1 MGGRAGGSGTGMG
14 SRSGGKQR
22 GLSAAAN
29 RLLDAVQ
36 SGKEDNMSWDE
47 WKSLLKEVDS
57 QAPTL
62 KETLGMYEKA
72 GVMDALVAYQGSGYR
87 YMNDRA
93 MGIKTGDKAFD
104 KEIATHMKNL
114 DKAIQMRKTT
124 KDMIVW
130 RGSSR
135 AEKNSRRYVSVSLHA
150 SVSDDFRSGTKNL
163 HAFRIPKGTPYA
175 YSNRIGEWE
184 MILPRGFKLQ
194 DYKIK

>member
-1 MGGRAGGSGTGMG
+1 M
-14 SRSGGKQR
+14 
-22 GLSAAAN
+22 
-29 RLLDAVQ
+29 LDLVH
-36 SGKEDNMSWDE
+36 SGKWDE
-47 WKSLLKEVDS
+47 MTYKERAKIIEEVDKH
-57 QAPTL
+57 AETL
-62 KETLGMYEKA
+62 KETLDKYEKA

-93 MGIKTGDKAFD
+93 MGKKTGDKAFD
-104 KEIATHMKNL
+104 KEIAGHMKNL

-135 AEKNSRRYVSVSLHA
+135 AEKNSKRYVSVSLKA
-150 SVSDDFRSGTKNL
+150 DVSDGFRTGKHL
-163 HAFRIPKGTPYA
+163 HAFKIPKGTPYA